1 MNNMVLP
8 HEHPFGVK
16 EYEYFHQFS
25 DQEIQDIIKYFH
37 KNFYDCGIIDYHRP
51 GYQTP
56 GSHNFFSIQKQ
67 EFQKLKNT
75 FLESIRQYINQ
86 QTLIDRIGLNQY
98 NVHTWCY
105 MNWESSGR
113 NNTDDELKHIHNATN
128 PNAISGIFYLKLP
141 RKQEG
146 ETEFHLGG
154 NKFKLPSKELSW
166 FIFPSNY
173 LHTPGKLSSNGKRYV
188 ISADIWFN

>member
-1 MNNMVLP
+1 MVLS
-8 HEHPFGVK
+8 HEYPFGVK
-16 EYEYFHQFS
+16 EYDYLDQFS
-25 DQEIQDIIKYFH
+25 NQEIQDIINYFH
-37 KNFYDCGIIDYHRP
+37 KNFYDSGIIDYHRP

-56 GSHNFFSIQKQ
+56 GSYNFFSIQKQ

-86 QTLIDRIGLNQY
+86 KTLIDRIDLNQY

-188 ISADIWFN
+188 ISTDIWFN